1 MLLVMRTLADPI
13 GLVPRLLAALALVIA
28 FSAAPAQAD
37 EFTNNEALDRLFAE
51 LKAAPDPVTANQ
63 IDQQIWF
70 YWMTPEDPILRGR
83 MNEVIAARRMGDP
96 VEAILLLDRLIVD
109 YPGYAEAW
117 NQRATM
123 YYAIGNFEAS
133 IADCEKVLELEP
145 RHFGALSG
153 RATMYLLQGKRALA
167 LKDMAAAVAVHPFI
181 SGRELFPELDP
192 GQMVRI

>member
-1 MLLVMRTLADPI
+1 MKAI
-13 GLVPRLLAALALVIA
+13 GSLGFFVSRLLAAISLCLAL
-28 FSAAPAQAD
+28 AAPAAAD
-37 EFTNNEALDRLFAE
+37 EFTNNEALDALFSALAE
-51 LKAAPDPVTANQ
+51 ADDPEEARI

-70 YWMTPEDPILRGR
+70 YWLNPTDATLVGR
-83 MNEVIAARRMGDP
+83 MNEVLAARSMGDP
-96 VEAILLLDRLIVD
+96 AEAILLLNRLIVD

-153 RATMYLLQGKRALA
+153 RAAMYMLLGKRALA
-167 LKDMAAAVAVHPFI
+167 LKDMSTAVAIHPFLA
-181 SGRELFPELDP
+181 GQEMFPEL
-192 GQMVRI
+192 QQQREMTRI

>member
-1 MLLVMRTLADPI
+1 MQTLADRI
-13 GLVPRLLAALALVIA
+13 GFLPRLLAALALV
-28 FSAAPAQAD
+28 FTLSAAPIQAD

-51 LKAAPDPVTANQ
+51 LKAAPDPVTANR

-83 MNEVIAARRMGDP
+83 MNEVMAARRMGDP

-123 YYAIGNFEAS
+123 YYAIGNFAAS

-167 LKDMAAAVAVHPFI
+167 LKDMAAALAVHPFI

-192 GQMVRI
+192 DQMVRI